1 MVSSK
6 IICVRICVSCVDHL
20 LNRNQSFFLHKKRL
34 ATWTEAA
41 YDAITRLGFTFA
53 AQAEGLIAQYEFIK
67 VYAVILAI
75 SSVATIVR
83 SQIIIMAGARC
94 AEKLFL
100 DMTNRVI
107 RAPMSY
113 FETTPLGRILNRLT
127 YDVEIVLEIS

>member
-1 MVSSK
+1 MYV
-6 IICVRICVSCVDHL
+6 
-20 LNRNQSFFLHKKRL
+20 
-34 ATWTEAA
+34 
-41 YDAITRLGFTFA
+41 
-53 AQAEGLIAQYEFIK
+53 
-67 VYAVILAI
+67 VILAI